1 MKSFIYIFIFAAC
14 LAAFSASPAFAAE
27 APHYNWYALHLPGQL
42 INSAEEDLDGDGL
55 KDIVAFSIYTD
66 KRGGTYR
73 VVSVFY
79 QRRGGAFTSSPDQS
93 WTLEDDAAVFD
104 IGEVSGTGRK
114 AICFLSPTGMYAY
127 LPSGKG
133 FNIHPT
139 QIIRT
144 ENIFAQQ
151 DSLDLPRWPFLVENG
166 RAPDLAIIPTVSRL
180 LVYSSAGGSYR
191 ETGSLPFST
200 HTDFAENVITG
211 DTGPLTIS
219 HRLPVVSTAPFA
231 GKGSQD
237 LFVTWEDNADV
248 FARKPG
254 GFAAGPS
261 IRFRPGLGDE
271 SKPDLLENTSVQAV
285 DLDGEGR
292 SDLIVTKMTGGVAQ
306 TKTLVFI
313 YRRRGN
319 GFAPRPDQTIVT
331 EGVIGPM
338 FIDINGDGRMDIILP
353 SVRMGINNFITM
365 LTNRQINMNVGI
377 YLQDRSGRFPVRPTN
392 EKAVSFK
399 LDIENLNKKTRPVMV
414 FGRFSKGNPGYGL
427 AVASKDDR
435 VSIYTPDR
443 YSVLSDNPAL
453 NLSVDAPSEMAA
465 VDLDKDGVDDLV
477 LTYKKFK
484 DKARTINVFISK

>member
-1 MKSFIYIFIFAAC
+1 M
-14 LAAFSASPAFAAE
+14 
-27 APHYNWYALHLPGQL
+27 

-66 KRGGTYR
+66 KRGAYR

-79 QRRGGAFTSSPDQS
+79 QRRGGSFTSSPDQS
-93 WTLEDDAAVFD
+93 WTLENDAAAFD
-104 IGEVSGTGRK
+104 IGEVPGAGKK
-114 AICFLSPTGMYAY
+114 AICFLSPAGMSAY
-127 LPSGKG
+127 LPGNRG
-133 FNIHPT
+133 FNIRPT
-139 QIIRT
+139 QLIRT

-151 DSLDLPRWPFLVENG
+151 DPLDLPRWPFLVANG
-166 RAPDLAIIPTVSRL
+166 RAPDIAIIPTVSRL
-180 LVYSSAGGSYR
+180 LVYSSTGGGYR
-191 ETGSLPFST
+191 ETGSLSFAT
-200 HTDFAENVITG
+200 HTEFSENIITG

-219 HRLPVVSTAPFA
+219 HRLPVVSTAPFT

-237 LFVTWEDNADV
+237 LFVTWEDNADI

-254 GFAAGPS
+254 GFAANPF

-313 YRRRGN
+313 YRRKGN
-319 GFAPRPDQTIVT
+319 GFAAKPDQTIVT
-331 EGVIGPM
+331 EGVIGPR
-338 FIDINGDGRMDIILP
+338 FIDINGDGRLDIILP

-365 LTNRQINMNVGI
+365 LTNRQIDMNVGI
-377 YLQDRSGRFPVRPTN
+377 YLQDRSGRFPVRPTK

-399 LDIENLNKKTRPVMV
+399 LDIENMAKKTRPVMV

-427 AVASKDDR
+427 AVAAKDKR
-435 VSIYTPDR
+435 VSVYTPDR
-443 YSVLSDNPAL
+443 YSILSDNPAL

-465 VDLDKDGVDDLV
+465 VDLNKDGVDDLV
-477 LTYKKFK
+477 MTYKKFK
-484 DKARTINVFISK
+484 DKAKTINVFISK